1 MKRSIVAMMGLLGL
15 LLAAFSGIAGQPLG
29 LGRSAGIYGAAGAA
43 QQKGVFYARPDPRL
57 CPSPAC
63 GGYNLFDGSQP
74 TDGPC
79 QAPLQFVHYV
89 TRIFS
94 QKEDGTR
101 TRINPSCDHLLTGL
115 IEPDPDFPHYDILV
129 VSEITTGVV
138 TKVEQIG
145 ALLTG
150 YEESPSVSTTG
161 TGEFTATIAPD
172 GDTIFYT
179 ETYSGLQG
187 TVTQSHIHVGQLG
200 VNGSIVIFL
209 CQTSAN
215 PDPTGLAPQ
224 CPQEGTVTG
233 TITAANV
240 IGGATTSQQLKPGDL
255 AAVIIAIQAGMA
267 YANVHTTLSPGGEI
281 RGQIRVIAK

>member
-1 MKRSIVAMMGLLGL
+1 MRCRVLMAVMGGLLATAT
-15 LLAAFSGIAGQPLG
+15 LATA
-29 LGRSAGIYGAAGAA
+29 
-43 QQKGVFYARPDPRL
+43 
-57 CPSPAC
+57 
-63 GGYNLFDGSQP
+63 
-74 TDGPC
+74 
-79 QAPLQFVHYV
+79 
-89 TRIFS
+89 
-94 QKEDGTR
+94 
-101 TRINPSCDHLLTGL
+101 
-115 IEPDPDFPHYDILV
+115 
-129 VSEITTGVV
+129 
-138 TKVEQIG
+138 EQIG

-172 GDTIFYT
+172 GDTIYYS

-209 CQTSAN
+209 CQTATN

-224 CPQEGTVTG
+224 CPQEGSVAG

-240 IGGATTSQQLKPGDL
+240 IAGSMAPQQLAAGDL
-255 AAVIIAIQAGMA
+255 AAAITAIRAGAA
-267 YANVHTTLSPGGEI
+267 YANVHTTPSPGGEI